1 MNSKITT
8 DKSLFTNGLSV
19 IWVDVDNSSTP
30 TISVDRRGDTSK
42 NVSSIGYF
50 SFGNPNFPL
59 FLNRP
64 YHEIRN
70 IVKAMG
76 GSPFY
81 ERDYHIRDL
90 LGNTYDYGLYI
101 VRTIGKTSTMKQ
113 IKLTASGLEKD
124 TEVSIFKDYN
134 DWDVKAPKSGLEILV
149 TDTPDFEF
157 SIDVSYNKENDT
169 ISISLDY
176 GGFKRYYAEG
186 TLDKTKSSFI
196 GYVADRRI
204 IQLRI
209 KEDDPIFSKSFEK
222 IKTFGKSDLFKE
234 AGEIDLEFSKQLL
247 ERVVPRCD
255 YSATLGEYRKEL
267 VDILYSVSVSS
278 MIQTIIDIKSVSQ
291 KKALDI
297 KKGALFLYSKFS
309 TVIYGRNVYVGYSGD
324 YVKKRLALNASGDRN
339 ISITGKLFPIER
351 GLTHSMTYSND
362 ELLELSDN
370 RIVPIIES
378 DVGALVYSDTIGSI
392 GSFTKVDIDFWIKK
406 ELAII
411 QDNNRQFSDI
421 IALANIARESERFI
435 INCINK
441 RFVDEDAEV
450 RVVEEDR
457 ENGKV
462 ICTYWL
468 GEPVEP
474 YRQGLVKRVK
484 EFRDDRTY

>member
-8 DKSLFTNGLSV
+8 DKNLLDNGLSV
-19 IWVDVDNSSTP
+19 IWVDVDSSTP
-30 TISVDRRGDTSK
+30 IISVDRRGDTSN

-70 IVKAMG
+70 IAPAMG
-76 GSPFY
+76 GSPLY

-90 LGNTYDYGLYI
+90 LGNTDDYGLYI
-101 VRTIGKTSTMKQ
+101 VRTIGNTSTMKQ
-113 IKLTASGLEKD
+113 IKLTASVGLEKGI
-124 TEVSIFKDYN
+124 EVKIFKDYR
-134 DWDVKAPKSGLEILV
+134 DWDMKSPKSSLEILV

-157 SIDVSYNKENDT
+157 SLDVSYDKENDK

-186 TLDKTKSSFI
+186 TLNKTKSSFI

-204 IQLRI
+204 IQIRI
-209 KEDDPIFSKSFEK
+209 KENDAIFSKSFREV
-222 IKTFGKSDLFKE
+222 KTFGSSDLFKDV
-234 AGEIDLEFSKQLL
+234 GEIDLEFSKQLL

-278 MIQTIIDIKSVSQ
+278 MIQTIIDVKSVAQ

-351 GLTHSMTYSND
+351 GLTNSVTYSND
-362 ELLELSDN
+362 ELLELADN
-370 RIVPIIES
+370 RVVPIIES

-435 INCINK
+435 IDCINK

-484 EFRDDRTY
+484 EFRNDRAY